1 MKNKKLFMI
10 SVVACFIPIVLGL
23 LFYNQLPD
31 KLPIHWNAAGEV
43 DEYASKLFALFEMPI
58 TLMVFHIALV
68 WVTNKDPKYM
78 NIPKIMYGII
88 YFLIP
93 IISIICVGF
102 SINTA
107 LPNGFDLNISITMPV
122 VLGIIFLFVGNYLPK
137 CKQSYTVGIKT
148 PWALDDEENWNKTHR
163 LAGFLWIIGGILII
177 ISSLFYSSMGTSF
190 FIIVLAMV
198 VIPYIYSYLI
208 YKKKKGL

>member
-10 SVVACFIPIVLGL
+10 SVVACFIPIILGL
-23 LFYNQLPD
+23 LFYNQLPEQM
-31 KLPIHWNAAGEV
+31 PIHWNAAGEV
-43 DEYASKLFALFEMPI
+43 DDYTSKIFALFGLPMI
-58 TLMVFHIALV
+58 LLVFHMALV
-68 WVTNKDPKYM
+68 WVTDKDPKYM
-78 NIPKIMYGII
+78 NIPKVMYVII

-93 IISIICVGF
+93 IISTICVGF

-107 LPNGFDLNISITMPV
+107 LPNGLDINISSTLPL

-148 PWALDDEENWNKTHR
+148 PWALHDEENWNKTHR

-177 ISSLFYSSMGTSF
+177 ICSLFFSTMVNPF
-190 FIIVLAMV
+190 FVIILAMT
-198 VIPYIYSYLI
+198 VIPYVYSYLI
-208 YKKKKGL
+208 YKKKGQ

>member
-10 SVVACFIPIVLGL
+10 SVVACFIPIILGL
-23 LFYNQLPD
+23 LFYNQLPEQM
-31 KLPIHWNAAGEV
+31 PIHWNTAGEV
-43 DEYASKLFALFEMPI
+43 DDYTSKIFALFGLPMI
-58 TLMVFHIALV
+58 LLVFHMALV
-68 WVTNKDPKYM
+68 WVTDKDPKYM
-78 NIPKIMYGII
+78 NIPKVMYVII

-93 IISIICVGF
+93 IISTICVGF

-107 LPNGFDLNISITMPV
+107 LLNGLDINISSTLPL

-148 PWALDDEENWNKTHR
+148 PWALHDEENWNKTHR

-177 ISSLFYSSMGTSF
+177 ICSLFFSTMVNPF
-190 FIIVLAMV
+190 FVIILAMT
-198 VIPYIYSYLI
+198 VIPYVYSYLI
-208 YKKKKGL
+208 YKKKGQ

>member
-10 SVVACFIPIVLGL
+10 SVVACFIPIILGL
-23 LFYNQLPD
+23 LFYNQLPEQM
-31 KLPIHWNAAGEV
+31 PIHWNTAGEV
-43 DEYASKLFALFEMPI
+43 DDYTSKIFALFGLPMI
-58 TLMVFHIALV
+58 LLVFHTALV
-68 WVTNKDPKYM
+68 WVTDKDPKYM
-78 NIPKIMYGII
+78 NIPKVMYVII

-93 IISIICVGF
+93 IISTICVGF

-107 LPNGFDLNISITMPV
+107 LPNGLDINISSTLPL

-148 PWALDDEENWNKTHR
+148 PWALHDEENWNKTHR

-177 ISSLFYSSMGTSF
+177 ICSLFFSTMVIPF
-190 FIIVLAMV
+190 FAIILAMT
-198 VIPYIYSYLI
+198 VIPYVYSYLI
-208 YKKKKGL
+208 FKKKGQ

>member
-10 SVVACFIPIVLGL
+10 SVVACFIPIILGL
-23 LFYNQLPD
+23 LFYNQLPEQM
-31 KLPIHWNAAGEV
+31 PIHWNTAGEV
-43 DEYASKLFALFEMPI
+43 DDYTSKIFALFGLPMI
-58 TLMVFHIALV
+58 LLVFHMALV
-68 WVTNKDPKYM
+68 WVTDKDPKYM
-78 NIPKIMYGII
+78 NIPKVMYVII

-93 IISIICVGF
+93 IISTICVGF

-107 LPNGFDLNISITMPV
+107 LPNGLDINISSTLPL

-148 PWALDDEENWNKTHR
+148 PWALHDEENWNKTHR

-177 ISSLFYSSMGTSF
+177 ICSLFFSTMVNPF
-190 FIIVLAMV
+190 FVIILAMT
-198 VIPYIYSYLI
+198 VIPYVYSYLI
-208 YKKKKGL
+208 YKKKGQ

>member
-10 SVVACFIPIVLGL
+10 SIVACFIPIILGL
-23 LFYNQLPD
+23 LFYNQLPEQM
-31 KLPIHWNAAGEV
+31 PIHWNASGEV
-43 DEYASKLFALFEMPI
+43 DDYTSKIFALFGLPMI
-58 TLMVFHIALV
+58 LLVFHMALV
-68 WVTNKDPKYM
+68 WVTDKDPKYM
-78 NIPKIMYGII
+78 NIPKIMYVII

-93 IISIICVGF
+93 IISTICVGF

-107 LPNGFDLNISITMPV
+107 LPNGLDINISSTLPL

-148 PWALDDEENWNKTHR
+148 PWALHDEENWNKTHR

-177 ISSLFYSSMGTSF
+177 ICSLFFSTMVNPF
-190 FIIVLAMV
+190 FAIILAMT

-208 YKKKKGL
+208 YKKKGQ

>member
-10 SVVACFIPIVLGL
+10 SVVACFIPIILGL
-23 LFYNQLPD
+23 LFYNQLPEQM
-31 KLPIHWNAAGEV
+31 PIHWNAAGEV
-43 DEYASKLFALFEMPI
+43 DDYTSKIFALFGLPMI
-58 TLMVFHIALV
+58 LLVFHTALV
-68 WVTNKDPKYM
+68 WVTDKDPKYM
-78 NIPKIMYGII
+78 NIPKVMYVII

-93 IISIICVGF
+93 IISTICVGF

-107 LPNGFDLNISITMPV
+107 LPNGLDINISSTLPL

-148 PWALDDEENWNKTHR
+148 PWALHDEENWNKTHR

-177 ISSLFYSSMGTSF
+177 ICSLFFSTMVNPF
-190 FIIVLAMV
+190 FVIILAMT
-198 VIPYIYSYLI
+198 VIPYVYSYLI
-208 YKKKKGL
+208 YKKKGQ

>member
-10 SVVACFIPIVLGL
+10 SVVACLIPILLGL
-23 LFYNQLPD
+23 LFYNQLPEQM
-31 KLPIHWNAAGEV
+31 PIHWNAAGEV
-43 DEYASKLFALFEMPI
+43 DDYTSKIFALFGLPMI
-58 TLMVFHIALV
+58 LLVFHMALV
-68 WVTNKDPKYM
+68 WVTDKDPKYM
-78 NIPKIMYGII
+78 NIPKVMYVII

-93 IISIICVGF
+93 IISTICVGF

-107 LPNGFDLNISITMPV
+107 LPNGLDINISSTLPL

-148 PWALDDEENWNKTHR
+148 PWALHDEENWNKTHR

-177 ISSLFYSSMGTSF
+177 ICSLFFSTMVNPF
-190 FIIVLAMV
+190 FVIILAMT
-198 VIPYIYSYLI
+198 VIPYVYSYLI
-208 YKKKKGL
+208 YKKKGQ